1 MATEQAEPIEQAID
15 QAIPMEQEIAELII
29 QFEERIKTDKNT
41 ITKLK
46 ALRKG
51 AAKLEKK
58 KGRRTRTPKEGREN
72 GFGLPV
78 GISPELAEFLGV
90 PRETQ
95 MSRSSVRNSIH
106 EYAKTHNLRHATDK
120 RNFNLE
126 LEEAKPLVK
135 LLGVPT
141 TEKVTYFN
149 LQRYLKPHFIKT
161 DAPAKPVEAPKDVK
175 TKTQEAL
182 RETTPEA
189 PREATPEAKKKTIIR
204 KKVRPDA
211 QEV

>member
-1 MATEQAEPIEQAID
+1 MATEQATEQAIEQAID
-15 QAIPMEQEIAELII
+15 QGISMEQEITDLIL
-29 QFEERIKTDKNT
+29 QTEERIKADKNT

-46 ALRKG
+46 ALRKV

-58 KGRRTRTPKEGREN
+58 KGRRTRTPKEGKEN

-90 PRETQ
+90 PKDTQ
-95 MSRSSVRNSIH
+95 MSRSAVRNSIH
-106 EYAKTHNLRHATDK
+106 EYAKTHNLRHPQDK

-126 LEEAKPLVK
+126 LEEAKPLAK

-149 LQRYLKPHFIKT
+149 LQRYLKPHFIKS
-161 DAPAKPVEAPKDVK
+161 DAPAKPAESPKDVK

-182 RETTPEA
+182 REATPEA
-189 PREATPEAKKKTIIR
+189 PVATETKKKTIIR
-204 KKVRPDA
+204 KKVAPVA